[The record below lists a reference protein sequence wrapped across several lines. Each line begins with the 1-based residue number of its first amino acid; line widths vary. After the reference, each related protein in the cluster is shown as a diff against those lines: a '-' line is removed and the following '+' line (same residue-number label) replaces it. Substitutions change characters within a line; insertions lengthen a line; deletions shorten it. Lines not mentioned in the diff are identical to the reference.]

1 VLGRAVVLAAALEGH
16 RQVLAGLVLAGLV
29 LEALVLA
36 GAQAASARQ
45 VQAARAAKR
54 THRDVRALRSAARRS
69 ADSLRD
75 RA

>member
-16 RQVLAGLVLAGLV
+16 RQVLAGLVLAG
-29 LEALVLA
+29 
-36 GAQAASARQ
+36 AQAANARQ
-45 VQAARAAKR
+45 TQAQAAER
-54 THRDVRALRSAARRS
+54 TRRGAARRS

>member
-1 VLGRAVVLAAALEGH
+1 MLGRAVVLAAALEGH
-16 RQVLAGLVLAGLV
+16 RQVLVLAG
-29 LEALVLA
+29 LVLA

-45 VQAARAAKR
+45 TQAQAAER
-54 THRDVRALRSAARRS
+54 TRRGAARRS